1 MSLEINMLETSAS
14 HVANEAKWISWAEW
28 VLQRI
33 VALTILFI
41 MGLTFTDVF
50 MRYLVSSPIKGGS
63 EMVQFAMAVLIF
75 AAFPLVTYH
84 DKHINVSI
92 LHGKL
97 RGVSGWI
104 HREVIFLFN
113 AATCFAI
120 AWQLAQ
126 EAHYLSVSGMST
138 MVLGWSL
145 APLSYVMSALSV
157 VSGLAALTLTV
168 AHLHVFRTFVPGR
181 SV

>member
-1 MSLEINMLETSAS
+1 MSLEINMLETNVSYVTS
-14 HVANEAKWISWAEW
+14 EGKWISGAER
-28 VLQRI
+28 VLQGI
-33 VALTILFI
+33 VAAAILFI

-50 MRYLVSSPIKGGS
+50 MRYVVSSPIKGGS

-97 RGVSGWI
+97 RGVSGWL
-104 HREVIFLFN
+104 HRLVILLFN
-113 AATCFAI
+113 VATCFAI
-120 AWQLAQ
+120 AWQLAR
-126 EAHYLSVSGMST
+126 EGHYLSISGMST

-145 APLSYVMSALSV
+145 APLSYVMCALSV
-157 VSGLAALTLTV
+157 VSGLAALTLTA
-168 AHLHVFRTFVPGR
+168 AHIHGFRRSVLGR